1 MNVDTKWRT
10 HPDVQTVPRE
20 QWRDH
25 PSVTDLYC
33 LGICHR
39 RDIRTIRDLR
49 ATHLPMLRA
58 LYT

>member
-10 HPDVQTVPRE
+10 HPDVETLPRE

-33 LGICHR
+33 LVICHKR
-39 RDIRTIRDLR
+39 GIRTMRDLR
-49 ATHLPMLRA
+49 ATHLPMLREM
-58 LYT
+58 YK